1 MDESVLEDI
10 SFTADDG
17 ELVAVVGKTGSGKSS
32 LLLSVCGE
40 IEMTKG
46 SGAVFGSIALM
57 EQTPWIMNDT
67 VRKNILFGR
76 DYDEA
81 HYNRVVDAC
90 ALAEDIS
97 NWTGGDQTMIGEHGI
112 NISGSQKA
120 RLALARTVYSKAD
133 IYVLDDPLSAVDAHV
148 KRHILDN
155 IIMDS
160 GLLGGKIRIVSVNAE
175 SILPYCNQ
183 VIRLDS
189 SKASVTKQDPQ
200 EFQPRANIHSAESD
214 EVQPHDPESTDSS
227 ENADLTPQ

>member
-1 MDESVLEDI
+1 
-10 SFTADDG
+10 
-17 ELVAVVGKTGSGKSS
+17 
-32 LLLSVCGE
+32 
-40 IEMTKG
+40 
-46 SGAVFGSIALM
+46 
-57 EQTPWIMNDT
+57 MNDT

-90 ALAEDIS
+90 ALAEDIN
-97 NWTGGDQTMIGEHGI
+97 NWTGGDQTIIGERGI
-112 NISGSQKA
+112 NISGGQKA

-155 IIMDS
+155 VIMDS

-175 SILPYCNQ
+175 HILPYCNQ

-189 SKASVTKQDPQ
+189 GKASVTKQDPQ

-227 ENADLTPQ
+227 ENADLTPVSPAAECSDNTELDSSDELSTPDDDNTSSGIHEWGKWDNLRYI

>member
-97 NWTGGDQTMIGEHGI
+97 NWTGGDQTIIGERGI
-112 NISGSQKA
+112 NISGGQKA
-120 RLALARTVYSKAD
+120 RLALARTVYSEAD
-133 IYVLDDPLSAVDAHV
+133 IYILDDPLSAVDAHV

-155 IIMDS
+155 VIMDS
-160 GLLGGKIRIVSVNAE
+160 GLLGGTIRIVSVNAE
-175 SILPYCNQ
+175 SLLPYCNQ
-183 VIRLDS
+183 VISLDS
-189 SKASVTKQDPQ
+189 GKASVTKQDPQ
-200 EFQPRANIHSAESD
+200 AFQPRANIHSAESD
-214 EVQPHDPESTDSS
+214 EVQPYDPETIDSS
-227 ENADLTPQ
+227 ENADLTH

>member
-1 MDESVLEDI
+1 MGESVLENV
-10 SFTADDG
+10 SFTAGDG

-76 DYDEA
+76 DYDED

-90 ALAEDIS
+90 ALVEDIS
-97 NWTGGDQTMIGEHGI
+97 NWRGGDQTVIGERGI
-112 NISGSQKA
+112 NLSGGQKS

-133 IYVLDDPLSAVDAHV
+133 IYILDDPLSAVDAHV

-155 IIMDS
+155 VIMDS
-160 GLLGGKIRIVSVNAE
+160 GLLGGKVRIMSVNAE
-175 SILPYCNQ
+175 SLLPYCNQ

-189 SKASVTKQDPQ
+189 GKASVTKQDPQ
-200 EFQPRANIHSAESD
+200 EFQPRANIHSEESD
-214 EVQPHDPESTDSS
+214 EDTPHDSETIEPS
-227 ENADLTPQ
+227 ENADLASH